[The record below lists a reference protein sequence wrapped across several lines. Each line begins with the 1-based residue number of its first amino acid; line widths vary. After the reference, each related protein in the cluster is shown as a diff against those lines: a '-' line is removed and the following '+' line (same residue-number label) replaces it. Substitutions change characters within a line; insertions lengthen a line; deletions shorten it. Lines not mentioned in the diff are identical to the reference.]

1 MRSNVVAYTLERTFF
16 LFAPMKGTLSHTNTK
31 TMKHLK
37 NHLIL
42 LTAALALAACN
53 GSDNGGSDNGG
64 ASANANRNIV
74 SGNLPAEITRT
85 EFPKVKGGSSNVII
99 VHTTS
104 AYGVNFC
111 TEFDLDKKSQRW
123 SCYAVYKT
131 NNVSGWYRS
140 NWNGTVWQGK
150 TWYGDPFQ
158 LDPAI
163 PETSQPSTSEFGSSG
178 YQRGHIVAS
187 ADRICNQDVNGQT
200 FYMTNM
206 QPMIGNFNGNIWAN
220 IEAKIRGFATSYVK
234 TESDTMFVC
243 KGGTIDNA
251 DQIIGYT
258 TNHFIVPKYFFAAV
272 LLKTTK
278 GNKALGFY
286 IEHKTWSDNTS
297 LIPHIVNIAKL
308 HELTG
313 IDFFCNLPDS
323 EEDKLFNRELDNNY
337 LKQQW
342 GVDQ

>member
-1 MRSNVVAYTLERTFF
+1 
-16 LFAPMKGTLSHTNTK
+16 
-31 TMKHLK
+31 MKHLK
-37 NHLIL
+37 NHLVL
-42 LTAALALAACN
+42 LAAALSLVACS
-53 GSDNGGSDNGG
+53 GSDSDSSNGGSS
-64 ASANANRNIV
+64 SANANRNIV
-74 SGNLPAEITRT
+74 SGNLPAEVTRT
-85 EFPKVKGGSSNVII
+85 EFPKVKGGSDNTII
-99 VHTTS
+99 VHSTS
-104 AYGVNFC
+104 QYGVNFC
-111 TEFDLDKKSQRW
+111 TEFDLAKKSQRW

-131 NNVSGWYRS
+131 NNVTGWQRS
-140 NWNGTVWQGK
+140 KWKTGVTWQGK

-158 LDPAI
+158 TDPAI
-163 PETSQPSTSEFGSSG
+163 PESAQPSTSEFGSSG

-206 QPMIGNFNGNIWAN
+206 QPMIGRFNEDIWAN

-258 TNHFIVPKYFFAAV
+258 TNHFIVPKYFFAAI

-286 IEHKTWSDNTS
+286 IEHKAWSDNTS
-297 LIPHIVNIAKL
+297 LIPHVVNIAKL
-308 HELTG
+308 EELTG

-323 EEDKLFNRELDNNY
+323 EEKAVENRQLDSSY
-337 LKQQW
+337 LKNQW
-342 GVDQ
+342 GIAQ

>member
-1 MRSNVVAYTLERTFF
+1 
-16 LFAPMKGTLSHTNTK
+16 
-31 TMKHLK
+31 MKHLK
-37 NHLIL
+37 NHLVL
-42 LTAALALAACN
+42 LAAALSLVACS
-53 GSDNGGSDNGG
+53 GSDSDSSNGGSS
-64 ASANANRNIV
+64 SANANRNIV
-74 SGNLPAEITRT
+74 SGNLPAEVTRT
-85 EFPKVKGGSSNVII
+85 EFPKVKDGSDNTII
-99 VHTTS
+99 VHSTS
-104 AYGVNFC
+104 QYGVNFC
-111 TEFDLDKKSQRW
+111 TEFDLAKKSQRW

-131 NNVSGWYRS
+131 NNVTGWQRS
-140 NWNGTVWQGK
+140 KWYGGVTWQGK

-158 LDPAI
+158 TDPAI
-163 PETSQPSTSEFGSSG
+163 PESAQPSTSEFGSSG

-206 QPMIGNFNGNIWAN
+206 QPMIGRFNEDIWAN
-220 IEAKIRGFATSYVK
+220 IETKIRGFATSYVK

-258 TNHFIVPKYFFAAV
+258 TNHFIVPKYFFAAI

-286 IEHKTWSDNTS
+286 IEHKAWSDNTS
-297 LIPHIVNIAKL
+297 LIPHVVNIAKL
-308 HELTG
+308 EELTG

-323 EEDKLFNRELDNNY
+323 EEKAVENRQLDSSY
-337 LKQQW
+337 LKNQW
-342 GVDQ
+342 GIAQ

>member
-1 MRSNVVAYTLERTFF
+1 
-16 LFAPMKGTLSHTNTK
+16 
-31 TMKHLK
+31 MKHLK
-37 NHLIL
+37 NHLVL
-42 LTAALALAACN
+42 LAAALSLGACS
-53 GSDNGGSDNGG
+53 GSDSDSSNGGSS
-64 ASANANRNIV
+64 SANANRNVV
-74 SGNLPAEITRT
+74 SANLPAEVTRT
-85 EFPKVKGGSSNVII
+85 EFPKVKGGSDNTII
-99 VHTTS
+99 VHSTS
-104 AYGVNFC
+104 QYGVNFC
-111 TEFDLDKKSQRW
+111 TEFDLAKKSQRW

-131 NNVSGWYRS
+131 NNVTGWQRS
-140 NWNGTVWQGK
+140 KWRTGVTWQGK
-150 TWYGDPFQ
+150 TWYYDPFQ
-158 LDPAI
+158 TDPAI
-163 PETSQPSTSEFGSSG
+163 PESAQPSTSEFGSSG

-206 QPMIGNFNGNIWAN
+206 QPMIGRFNEDIWAN

-258 TNHFIVPKYFFAAV
+258 TNHFIVPKYFFAAI

-286 IEHKTWSDNTS
+286 IEHKAWSDNTS
-297 LIPHIVNIAKL
+297 LIPHVVNIAKL
-308 HELTG
+308 EELTG

-323 EEDKLFNRELDNNY
+323 EEKAVENRQLDSSY
-337 LKQQW
+337 LKNQW
-342 GVDQ
+342 GIAQ

>member
-1 MRSNVVAYTLERTFF
+1 
-16 LFAPMKGTLSHTNTK
+16 
-31 TMKHLK
+31 MKHLK
-37 NHLIL
+37 NHLVL
-42 LTAALALAACN
+42 LAAALSLGACS
-53 GSDNGGSDNGG
+53 GSDSDSSNGGSS
-64 ASANANRNIV
+64 SANANRNVV
-74 SGNLPAEITRT
+74 SANLPAEVTRT
-85 EFPKVKGGSSNVII
+85 EFPKVKGGSDNTII
-99 VHTTS
+99 VHSTS
-104 AYGVNFC
+104 QYGVNFC
-111 TEFDLDKKSQRW
+111 TEFDLAKKSQRW

-131 NNVSGWYRS
+131 NNVTGWQRS
-140 NWNGTVWQGK
+140 KWYAGVTWQGK

-158 LDPAI
+158 TDPAI
-163 PETSQPSTSEFGSSG
+163 PESAQPSTSEFYSSG

-206 QPMIGNFNGNIWAN
+206 QPMIGRFNEDIWAN

-258 TNHFIVPKYFFAAV
+258 TNHFIVPKYFFAAI

-286 IEHKTWSDNTS
+286 IEHKAWSDNTS
-297 LIPHIVNIAKL
+297 LIPHVVNIAKL
-308 HELTG
+308 EELTG

-323 EEDKLFNRELDNNY
+323 EEKAVENRQLDSSY
-337 LKQQW
+337 LKNQW
-342 GVDQ
+342 GIAQ

>member
-1 MRSNVVAYTLERTFF
+1 
-16 LFAPMKGTLSHTNTK
+16 
-31 TMKHLK
+31 MKHLK
-37 NHLIL
+37 NHLVL
-42 LTAALALAACN
+42 LAAALSLVACS
-53 GSDNGGSDNGG
+53 GSDSDSSNGGSS
-64 ASANANRNIV
+64 SANANRNIV
-74 SGNLPAEITRT
+74 SGNLPAEVTRT
-85 EFPKVKGGSSNVII
+85 EFPKVKGGSDNTII
-99 VHTTS
+99 VHSTS
-104 AYGVNFC
+104 QYGVNFC
-111 TEFDLDKKSQRW
+111 TEFDLAKKSQRW

-131 NNVSGWYRS
+131 NNVTGWDRKK
-140 NWNGTVWQGK
+140 WETGVTWQGK

-158 LDPAI
+158 TDPAI
-163 PETSQPSTSEFGSSG
+163 PESAQPSTSEFGSSG

-206 QPMIGNFNGNIWAN
+206 QPMIRNFNEKIWAT
-220 IEAKIRGFATSYVK
+220 IEKKIRGFATSYVK

-258 TNHFIVPKYFFAAV
+258 TNHFIVPKYFFAAI

-286 IEHKTWSDNTS
+286 IEHKAWSDNTS
-297 LIPHIVNIAKL
+297 LIPHVVNIAKL
-308 HELTG
+308 EELTG

-323 EEDKLFNRELDNNY
+323 EEKAVENRQLDSSY
-337 LKQQW
+337 LKNQW
-342 GVDQ
+342 GIAQ